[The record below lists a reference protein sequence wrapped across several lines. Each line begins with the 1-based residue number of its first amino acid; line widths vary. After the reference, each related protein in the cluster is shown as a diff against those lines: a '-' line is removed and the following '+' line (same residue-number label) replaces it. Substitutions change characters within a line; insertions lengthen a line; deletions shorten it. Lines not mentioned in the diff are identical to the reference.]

1 MKGLKVNFFLLI
13 LSFCSFFKVKA
24 PGDGSE
30 VAARAQFE
38 QYGRQV
44 ALLRQ
49 KVVQTRQFNDSI
61 MAMEQILAEEL
72 SKVDEIEDEISREES
87 LERLDELGAQ
97 KAEIMNKVKPAMAE
111 YSRLTIEINK
121 LVRDCLVLNESVGK
135 LEKALAQFIYQADSV
150 SVSEESV
157 AQPSVEAEISLIQK
171 AFKDK
176 MRAIDLEMSRFIDQI
191 YRAGMRAPKGLT
203 SGSEKD
209 PTSATSFSS
218 SSLEQQVIVGA
229 GTSGQGKRMV
239 SRRVVVD
246 DNGQKFES
254 SVSGIAE
261 KKRPDGEWKFKV
273 ERANSLPGQEP
284 KRSVESGSAQNLND
298 FDKKLSQ
305 SLEE

>member
-1 MKGLKVNFFLLI
+1 MKGFKIKFFLLI
-13 LSFCSFFKVKA
+13 LSFCSFFKAKA
-24 PGDGSE
+24 PEGGSE
-30 VAARAQFE
+30 TARAQFE

-49 KVVQTRQFNDSI
+49 KVTQTRQFNDSI

-97 KAEIMNKVKPAMAE
+97 KAEILGKVKPAMAE

-121 LVRDCLVLNESVGK
+121 LVRDCLALNESVGA
-135 LEKALAQFIYQADSV
+135 LEKALAESIDQPDSA
-150 SVSEESV
+150 SQEPV
-157 AQPSVEAEISLIQK
+157 AQPSVESEIFLIQK

-176 MRAIDLEMSRFIDQI
+176 MRAIDLEMSQFIDQI
-191 YRAGMRAPKGLT
+191 YRAGMRAPKTLT
-203 SGSEKD
+203 SGSEKN
-209 PTSATSFSS
+209 PASATSFSS
-218 SSLEQQVIVGA
+218 SSLEQQAIYGE
-229 GTSGQGKRMV
+229 GGQGKRMI

-246 DNGQKFES
+246 DNGQRFES
-254 SVSGIAE
+254 SVSGSAE
-261 KKRPDGEWKFKV
+261 KERPDGEWKFKV
-273 ERANSLPGQEP
+273 ERADSLPGQEP

-305 SLEE
+305 PFGK

>member
-1 MKGLKVNFFLLI
+1 MKGLKIRFCLLI
-13 LSFCSFFKVKA
+13 LSFCSFFKAKA

-97 KAEIMNKVKPAMAE
+97 KAEILDKIKPAMAE

-121 LVRDCLVLNESVGK
+121 LVRDCLALNESVGA
-135 LEKALAQFIYQADSV
+135 LEKALAESIEQTDSA
-150 SVSEESV
+150 SQEPV
-157 AQPSVEAEISLIQK
+157 AKPSVEAEISLIQK

-191 YRAGMRAPKGLT
+191 YRAGMRAPKTLT
-203 SGSEKD
+203 SGSEKN
-209 PTSATSFSS
+209 PASATSFSS

-254 SVSGIAE
+254 SVSGSAE
-261 KKRPDGEWKFKV
+261 KERSDGEWRFKV
-273 ERANSLPGQEP
+273 ERAASLPGQEP
-284 KRSVESGSAQNLND
+284 KRSIESGSAQNLDN
-298 FDKKLSQ
+298 FDIKLSQ
-305 SLEE
+305 PFGK

>member
-1 MKGLKVNFFLLI
+1 MKGLKIRFFLLI
-13 LSFCSFFKVKA
+13 LSFCSFFKAKA

-30 VAARAQFE
+30 VAARVQFE
-38 QYGRQV
+38 LYGRQV

-49 KVVQTRQFNDSI
+49 KVTQTRQFNDSI

-97 KAEIMNKVKPAMAE
+97 KAEILDKVKPAMAE

-121 LVRDCLVLNESVGK
+121 LVRDCLVLNESVGA
-135 LEKALAQFIYQADSV
+135 LEKALAESIDQTDS
-150 SVSEESV
+150 SSQEPV
-157 AQPSVEAEISLIQK
+157 AQSSVESEIFLIQK

-176 MRAIDLEMSRFIDQI
+176 MRVIDLEMSQFIDQI
-191 YRAGMRAPKGLT
+191 YRAGMRAPKTLT
-203 SGSEKD
+203 SGSEKN
-209 PTSATSFSS
+209 PASATSFSS